1 MAADPFAWVG
11 SREQNNLINRCDP
24 SKDAG
29 DTNHLRA
36 GEPAHVQK
44 MRTAINTAF
53 PTLGALDREPGQGN
67 TPVIGDTKPFMK
79 RQLALRIAAAEQ
91 SKQELLRLKLS
102 PSGHTTSV
110 LTGKTVAHDAGL
122 GPSGLFGENY
132 RLIITPG
139 SILDPA
145 TKIRAR
151 IGIDNTT
158 TIEQAGTLPAEVL
171 TRIGMG
177 IALPG
182 DIQFAYGG
190 AANPSYRFTI
200 NVMGNPIIVD
210 FDAQFRAQV
219 MAPPA
224 PDTSVYF
231 AGNPTKNDYIARA
244 NAAAVMQ
251 EIIKYVVIKNIGD
264 ALQVIWLLHIIMS
277 NDQAHKDNYA
287 MMSCDV
293 VVWLRCLVNNLSI
306 FLTRG
311 NNATFY
317 SSMNAAAFEA
327 EIRRGLINDV
337 IANNTAVINTLRLLL
352 TSNNATLNETAI
364 PAANAQGAAAAAR
377 RRGFG
382 TLVDR
387 LVFSLV
393 RTNNAIRAYLEGGD
407 AQVIPLVDFRGAVK
421 KLTMVCPVIRKDT
434 TFKLNNQFRE
444 TFLPNNTIPFI
455 PMPAPAAMP
464 ADRLALLPFSKM
476 NLYSAISRTIDNG
489 TVRNMCIGLPAPDPD
504 LLVQQV
510 GGVYPADWAAGMPL
524 AAPPPPNNPN
534 PRPYNTENWEYIQ
547 ELLDQGGN
555 RGKPGFIAY
564 LLVTYFPEILHIG
577 YIYALYTGERTVNM
591 TKLISVNSIVEA
603 LTDSFTSLDA
613 ANEFT
618 TVVPD
623 FLANE
628 FGLLDIA
635 ARKLSQLALP
645 VIRHIFSPAAA
656 PHNQYIHICEQI
668 VQVARFPLRVG
679 EAPPVPAPAI
689 TEQGALCIYGIYDS
703 IYNEMLTASYTNRYM
718 QGYNPHLQIYSNV
731 QHADAAAAAAAA
743 SADARV
749 AVDNVIAMLA
759 AVPADADAAAAAAA
773 EARVIADLGIDNVIF
788 NIEVAIEERVRTEAV
803 HQRAGVLEQDIAAAA
818 GALAA
823 GGAPAGGYGPAQ
835 AIPAGQFAAA
845 GGAPA
850 GQFAV
855 ADKPLGVRAKKKE
868 SKTVPVSE
876 APSELVAELKR
887 RKMLGATVPK
897 ELIKRYIS
905 NRKPYTL
912 KNRKP
917 IAGAYGDGDGTG
929 PYGGSPYGGGGAD
942 PYGGYVTPPPS
953 PGYTGYGGARTTR
966 RQGLRRKQGSR
977 KHLCRTRK
985 ASAAARRRRTIRR
998 SK

>member
-1 MAADPFAWVG
+1 MAVDPFDWVG

-24 SKDAG
+24 PKDAG

-36 GEPAHVQK
+36 GDPAHVQK

-79 RQLALRIAAAEQ
+79 RQLALRIATAEQ

-327 EIRRGLINDV
+327 EIRSGLINDV

-364 PAANAQGAAAAAR
+364 PVAAPAGAAAAAR

-393 RTNNAIRAYLEGGD
+393 RTNNAIRAYLEGD
-407 AQVIPLVDFRGAVK
+407 VARALPLVDFRGAIK
-421 KLTMVCPVIRKDT
+421 KLTMVCPVIRKGT

-444 TFLPNNTIPFI
+444 TFLPNNNSNPPILI
-455 PMPAPAAMP
+455 LGAVDAA
-464 ADRLALLPFSKM
+464 ARLPFSKM

-555 RGKPGFIAY
+555 HGKPGFIAY

-577 YIYALYTGERTVNM
+577 YICALYTGERTVNM

-613 ANEFT
+613 TGTFT
-618 TVVPD
+618 TVVSSPV
-623 FLANE
+623 LIAE
-628 FGLLDIA
+628 FTELDIA
-635 ARKLSQLALP
+635 AGRLAQLARP
-645 VIRHIFSPAAA
+645 VIGYIFPPPADPAAA
-656 PHNQYIHICEQI
+656 AISNQYLFICDALGQAPGI
-668 VQVARFPLRVG
+668 ADADALRV
-679 EAPPVPAPAI
+679 
-689 TEQGALCIYGIYDS
+689 YGIYDS
-703 IYNEMLTASYTNRYM
+703 IYNEMLTTSYTNRYM

-731 QHADAAAAAAAA
+731 QMHADAAAAAAAA

-759 AVPADADAAAAAAA
+759 AADDDAAAAEA

-788 NIEVAIEERVRTEAV
+788 NIEVARGERARTEAV
-803 HQRAGVLEQDIAAAA
+803 RQRAGVLEQAIADAAAA

-823 GGAPAGGYGPAQ
+823 GGV
-835 AIPAGQFAAA
+835 AA

-850 GQFAV
+850 G
-855 ADKPLGVRAKKKE
+855 G
-868 SKTVPVSE
+868 
-876 APSELVAELKR
+876 
-887 RKMLGATVPK
+887 
-897 ELIKRYIS
+897 
-905 NRKPYTL
+905 
-912 KNRKP
+912 
-917 IAGAYGDGDGTG
+917 
-929 PYGGSPYGGGGAD
+929 YGGGGGAAGAGGGAMK
-942 PYGGYVTPPPS
+942 PYPGLDFATMQKINEYRRSVYKIMKEYSTKLDRITQEKVIKIYKIFKNPTTYTTDQLVQAEIILNQITPQIVMYEKQRLRETQRQPRFGVQSRFGIQKSSVVPKI
-953 PGYTGYGGARTTR
+953 YTPVQGLAERIGTRIAVGGARRTR
-966 RQGLRRKQGSR
+966 RNRRSKR
-977 KHLCRTRK
+977 RYTKTRK
-985 ASAAARRRRTIRR
+985 SNRTVAVCRRRTIRR